1 MKPRVFHYVTVYSV
15 LSLVLVL
22 SLLPTNAQKPT
33 DNDLVCSSIR
43 VVNDKGE
50 LCATLLGS
58 EDGGFLAL
66 YDAKKDTP
74 RIMLNV
80 TDEGHGAFSM
90 LDSNGELRYL
100 FNITNESSL

>member
-1 MKPRVFHYVTVYSV
+1 MFHYVTVYSV

-33 DNDLVCSSIR
+33 DNDLVCSSMR

-58 EDGGFLAL
+58 EDDGSLAI
-66 YDAKKDTP
+66 YDGKQDTP
-74 RIMLNV
+74 RLMLSVEENGNSV
-80 TDEGHGAFSM
+80 FFM
-90 LDSNGELRYL
+90 RDSDGELEL
-100 FNITNESSL
+100 SGLQG